1 MTGGVRKRGTTW
13 SYYFD
18 LGKVDGKRKKKEKG
32 GFHTKKDAETALAKA
47 LNEFNNAGISFEP
60 SELSVSDYLDYWFD
74 NYCKMNLKY
83 NTYMG
88 YLGIIENH
96 LKPTFG
102 HYRLKALNTAAIQEY
117 ANHLKINGHAKSTVT
132 GIISTLSGAMNY
144 AVEPMHYIER
154 NPCSGIHYPKYQKD
168 SKAEQRFIIEPE
180 DSKLLLIKKQ
190 NR

>member
-1 MTGGVRKRGTTW
+1 MTGGVRKRGKTW

-102 HYRLKALNTAAIQEY
+102 HYRLKALNTAA
-117 ANHLKINGHAKSTVT
+117 
-132 GIISTLSGAMNY
+132 
-144 AVEPMHYIER
+144 
-154 NPCSGIHYPKYQKD
+154 KD
-168 SKAEQRFIIEPE
+168 MVGV
-180 DSKLLLIKKQ
+180 LL
-190 NR
+190 